1 MVLDK
6 FGATQL
12 HKPFQKENLNSKQ
25 VITGSAHNIKAERN
39 RKDTEDFK
47 IQKGL
52 LWIENDWINKTHGK
66 KLFAMQPILPLYTLV
81 LTNTKWISFALQN
94 TFNNT

>member
-1 MVLDK
+1 MYKYFIFSIFLVKKILVPDYQKKKRNQENMVLDK

-39 RKDTEDFK
+39 RKDTGF
-47 IQKGL
+47 
-52 LWIENDWINKTHGK
+52 
-66 KLFAMQPILPLYTLV
+66 
-81 LTNTKWISFALQN
+81 
-94 TFNNT
+94 